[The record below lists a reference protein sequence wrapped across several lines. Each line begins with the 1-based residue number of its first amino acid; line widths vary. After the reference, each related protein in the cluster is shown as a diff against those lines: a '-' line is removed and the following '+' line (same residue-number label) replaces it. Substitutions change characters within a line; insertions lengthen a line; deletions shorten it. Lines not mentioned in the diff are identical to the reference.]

1 MIYAYDQALQLPTVD
16 LYDTQMMAM
25 AINAAKDMYD
35 RGQEQVKNF
44 YTKYGDFMSPFAKD
58 MERYGQMMG
67 NVRNLI
73 NDAYARGI
81 DLVKSPEGRALIQ
94 RAVYSVDPYEYNLM
108 RSNAKTGYQYLDAIQ
123 KLRSQGKYSE
133 AQELFDIAQTGG
145 KNFSDFSTFDREGAH
160 VWDRT
165 SPIEATSLLDL
176 TFNSYKN
183 RTPRDLTVA
192 DFVESN
198 GLKPGMFDRRYQ
210 YTGYLDSD
218 LMKVAPGAAM
228 SIAADPRAAYFRDL
242 AEQKVAARGGNYTQA
257 DVDAQFY
264 RDIADANKWALVDPT
279 KKVDEYAMQA
289 QKAADAIKLE
299 GIRAANDIQIANIKA
314 GNGPGGQITGQ
325 ESWTK
330 RQRDN
335 IKEGMN
341 VYANAVNKAKL
352 GTTFAGAKKQLIA
365 EGVSNPSAKQVSE
378 RIAKNK
384 QSYIYLINQM
394 TNSKGLTGEN
404 LSYLNAY
411 YNAYQTN
418 ITGEDAKTALALA
431 ADLADPES
439 INDIQS
445 GHKRLPIMFEPD
457 GNLNLTRQREA
468 AYAGV
473 SLTKGS
479 ITNQLY
485 KYLSDHG
492 IEGFIPNRDVTVN
505 RMPYGN
511 YGVWDINFTGRFKKQ
526 DLAKFKGAGSN
537 EFYNAI
543 ANAGGRYVTKGGKV
557 IEAEEGDDKGKIKW
571 SDIEYID
578 LPVSR
583 TIDERQ
589 HTSWQIDDYHRRRVY
604 GQNNAAKA
612 ASTSND

>member
-1 MIYAYDQALQLPTVD
+1 MVFLGLERPVEYGRQQIFDPTTAQMVLQAQDQYANALYRDYVRGLEDMKEFNKEYGNFVTPILADQEWYNKNVIDKVRGTIQRMYEAGIDPTRSV
-16 LYDTQMMAM
+16 QGRA
-25 AINAAKDMYD
+25 AIS
-35 RGQEQVKNF
+35 Q
-44 YTKYGDFMSPFAKD
+44 
-58 MERYGQMMG
+58 
-67 NVRNLI
+67 LI
-73 NDAYARGI
+73 NSI
-81 DLVKSPEGRALIQ
+81 DVG
-94 RAVYSVDPYEYNLM
+94 SVN
-108 RSNAKTGYQYLDAIQ
+108 
-123 KLRSQGKYSE
+123 KLRSSAANAEEFLKARKQLE
-133 AQELFDIAQTGG
+133 AQGLYNPLLAKYDGPDINTY
-145 KNFSDFSTFDREGAH
+145 STLDRLDENGNVVSGSG
-160 VWDRT
+160 VWDKM
-165 SPIEATSLLDL
+165 SPTRITDMATFGNPYFEGMKPNIHKVSKNGVEYSIESITAEDL
-176 TFNSYKN
+176 NRIANDHFNELVSTPQGQLMYK
-183 RTPRDLTVA
+183 
-192 DFVESN
+192 
-198 GLKPGMFDRRYQ
+198 Y
-210 YTGYLDSD
+210 Y
-218 LMKVAPGAAM
+218 
-228 SIAADPRAAYFRDL
+228 RDL
-242 AEQKVAARGGNYTQA
+242 AGGDSNPNADIEARRNFNAAVASGQSRRIYQSDNYDDQWVKREQLKQGWTRIRQENEKL
-257 DVDAQFY
+257 
-264 RDIADANKWALVDPT
+264 DI
-279 KKVDEYAMQA
+279 E
-289 QKAADAIKLE
+289 
-299 GIRAANDIQIANIKA
+299 RAKA
-314 GNGPGGQITGQ
+314 GIGPDGQTTGR

-341 VYANAVNKAKL
+341 VYANAVNQAKL
-352 GTTFAGAKKQLIA
+352 GVTFAGAKKQLIS
-365 EGVSNPSAKQVSE
+365 EGVKNPSTKQVNE
-378 RIAKNK
+378 RISKNK
-384 QSYIYLINQM
+384 QAYFQLINQM

-431 ADLADPES
+431 ADLADPEA

-505 RMPYGN
+505 RMPYGD
-511 YGVWDINFTGRFKKQ
+511 YGVWDINFTGRFRKQ
-526 DLAKFKGAGSN
+526 DLAKFKGAGSD

-543 ANAGGRYVTKGGKV
+543 ANAGGRYVTNGGKV

-571 SDIEYID
+571 ADIEYVD

-583 TIDERQ
+583 TIDERK

-604 GQNNAAKA
+604 GQKKAAEA